1 MVESDLPGSAT
12 LSLVSNVVPL
22 DFEPA
27 VFAAMLSGWAD
38 QQRAR
43 FLRPPT
49 IQPREGI
56 IRRFADFIGEYPWRA
71 FADTIGAVC
80 AVVNLP
86 PGAGTSTI
94 ESKTNFFRAVR
105 GGVVTATCTP
115 LQVGRTTIVAQ
126 INLSDA
132 RGRLVAQVTQTQAV
146 LGAPGIDG
154 KAQQLHQ
161 A

>member
-1 MVESDLPGSAT
+1 VNAPDLAT
-12 LSLVSNVVPL
+12 LVAHIP
-22 DFEPA
+22 
-27 VFAAMLSGWAD
+27 FAATLGINVDEVSPGRVTGTMNWAEDRCTSG
-38 QQRAR
+38 
-43 FLRPPT
+43 
-49 IQPREGI
+49 GI
-56 IRRFADFIGEYPWRA
+56 LHGGALMA

-115 LQVGRTTIVAQ
+115 LHVGRTTIVAQ
-126 INLSDA
+126 TNLTDE
-132 RGRLVAQVTQTQAV
+132 RGKLVAQVTQTQAV

-154 KAQQLHQ
+154 SAK
-161 A
+161 